1 MNGFQYFATLL
12 GKTINKQS
20 FVYGEDKAACI
31 GPYKNNSVNHY
42 WASEKFSVGTI
53 LKVFCGYN
61 IALTLYKSTAIINCM

>member
-31 GPYKNNSVNHY
+31 EPYKNNSVNHY
-42 WASEKFSVGTI
+42 WASEK
-53 LKVFCGYN
+53 VFCGYN
-61 IALTLYKSTAIINCM
+61 IESFLWVQY